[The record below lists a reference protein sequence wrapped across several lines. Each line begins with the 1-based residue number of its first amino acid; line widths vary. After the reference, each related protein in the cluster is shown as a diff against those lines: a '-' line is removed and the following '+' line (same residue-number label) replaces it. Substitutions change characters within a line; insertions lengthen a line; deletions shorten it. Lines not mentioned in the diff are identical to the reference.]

1 MSHTV
6 NGLDRLRLER
16 LVWSPD
22 QQLYD
27 LPRAQRIATRREVR
41 ANLRDAAHDVGTS
54 EALRRVGGSR
64 RLAEQYLQAEFGDGP
79 RHSWIAAVFAA
90 GLIPFA
96 LNFVLAEAASAFQ
109 RGVTAADPHAT
120 GTFLWDGVAYLQQSV
135 TFSLTDGRADSAGG
149 GWTPLAYVLW
159 ILAVI
164 AAGRLWRLP
173 RTRRRNRTAV
183 ASA

>member
-1 MSHTV
+1 MARTV
-6 NGLDRLRLER
+6 GWFGRLRIESR
-16 LVWSPD
+16 VWLLD

-27 LPRAQRIATRREVR
+27 LPRNTRIAIRREVR
-41 ANLRDAAHDVGTS
+41 TNLIDAAGTVGAGP
-54 EALRRVGGSR
+54 ALRRIGGSR